1 MNIINDTAG
10 KPYLSVIDNEYTVK
24 IQLHSYDDIGP
35 FYLTLDKRSLAE
47 LSNILKTFS
56 RPKYQD

>member
-1 MNIINDTAG
+1 MNTINGPTG
-10 KPYLSVIDNEYTVK
+10 KRYLSVLDAGDTVK

-47 LSNILKTFS
+47 LSNILKQYS